1 MKALNFLAP
10 WPPCFAYSAAYGSNG
25 GVRKR
30 VPEARNASFARVW
43 V

>member
-10 WPPCFAYSAAYGSNG
+10 SPPCFAYSAAYGSNG

-30 VPEARNASFARVW
+30 VPEACNASFALV
-43 V
+43 